1 MVSRCN
7 VEFNVESRIIKAA
20 LAGIEKQ
27 AIILDAEMV
36 AFSDERHAIDGQCE
50 YSIRTFKY

>member
-7 VEFNVESRIIKAA
+7 AEYNVESRIIKAA
-20 LAGIEKQ
+20 LVGIGEQ

-50 YSIRTFKY
+50 YSIRAL